1 MSRSYSFCLKNAG
14 LSKVLSGLKA
24 MPEDGGSL
32 AGDGEV
38 GASPEDGVRPPTVDP
53 ALEPATATESAFS
66 DIMQEQPP
74 LDKDE
79 PGTRGN
85 AARFKPA

>member
-1 MSRSYSFCLKNAG
+1 LPELRG
-14 LSKVLSGLKA
+14 LSLACLKA
-24 MPEDGGSL
+24 MLEPT

-38 GASPEDGVRPPTVDP
+38 GAAPEDGVRPPTVDP
-53 ALEPATATESAFS
+53 ALEPAAATESAFS
-66 DIMQEQPP
+66 DIMHEQPP

-85 AARFKPA
+85 AAACSGECP